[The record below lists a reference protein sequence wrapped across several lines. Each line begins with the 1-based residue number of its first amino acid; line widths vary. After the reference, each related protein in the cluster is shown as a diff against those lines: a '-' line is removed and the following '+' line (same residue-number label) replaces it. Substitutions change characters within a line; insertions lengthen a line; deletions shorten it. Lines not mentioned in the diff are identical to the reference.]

1 MIKVDSCNNAR
12 NLDFETMIEK
22 IITHPGGAHKDE
34 FLACAILLA
43 EHDIP
48 VLRQDPTEEDL
59 SNPSIA
65 VIDVGLRHEPDLNN
79 FDHHQFARDAK
90 PTCSLSLVLDHYGIY
105 EDALSFCPWLE
116 VAEWFDCRGPK
127 DTSEWLGVD
136 RETVGKL
143 NSPLDITILQAF
155 AKSAQH
161 LSGEPIWELMKMIGG
176 ELLQYIR
183 NLRFRI
189 EEVAKVAEV
198 WEINDEKDFFKVM
211 IVRREQNQIEEVS
224 GAMGWHIKE
233 LGMEEEVVVMVYPD
247 SRGEGYGMK
256 RFNDRPEM
264 DFSKIANEER
274 VRFAHARGF
283 IAKVEP
289 VEIGELKQLL
299 SKAYSAIN

>member
-1 MIKVDSCNNAR
+1 MID
-12 NLDFETMIEK
+12 K

-43 EHDIP
+43 EHDVP
-48 VLRQDPTEEDL
+48 VFRQDPSEEDL
-59 SNPSIA
+59 LNPEIA
-65 VIDVGLRHEPDLNN
+65 VIDIGLRHQPNLHN
-79 FDHHQFARDAK
+79 FDHHQFPRDAK

-127 DTSEWLGVD
+127 DTSEWLGID

-143 NSPLDITILQAF
+143 NSPLDITILQSF

-161 LSGEPIWELMKMIGG
+161 LPGEPIWELMKMIGE

-183 NLRFRI
+183 NLRTRI
-189 EEVAKVAEV
+189 EEVARVAEV
-198 WEINDEKDFFKVM
+198 WELHHSEDSFKVM
-211 IVRREQNQIEEVS
+211 FVPRNQNQIEEVS

-233 LGMEEEVVVMVYPD
+233 LGMEEEVVAMVYPD

-256 RFNDRPEM
+256 RFNDCSEI
-264 DFSKIANEER
+264 DFSKIENDKK

-289 VEIGELKQLL
+289 VEVDELKQLL
-299 SKAYSAIN
+299 FKAYNPTN

>member
-1 MIKVDSCNNAR
+1 MID
-12 NLDFETMIEK
+12 K

-43 EHDIP
+43 EHDVP

-59 SNPSIA
+59 LNPATA
-65 VIDVGLRHEPDLNN
+65 VIDIGHRHQPDLYN

-90 PTCSLSLVLDHYGIY
+90 PTCSLSLVLDHFEIY

-143 NSPLDITILQAF
+143 NSPLDITLLQAF

-161 LSGEPIWELMKMIGG
+161 LPGEPIWELMKMIGE

-183 NLRFRI
+183 NLRTRI
-189 EEVAKVAEV
+189 EEVARVAEV
-198 WEINDEKDFFKVM
+198 WELHHSEDSFKVM
-211 IVRREQNQIEEVS
+211 FVPRNQNQIEEVS

-233 LGMEEEVVVMVYPD
+233 LGLEEDVVAMVYPD

-256 RFNDRPEM
+256 RFNDCSEM
-264 DFSKIANEER
+264 DFSKIANDPR

-283 IAKVEP
+283 IAKLEP
-289 VEIGELKQLL
+289 VEVDELKQLL
-299 SKAYSAIN
+299 FKAYNAIN

>member
-1 MIKVDSCNNAR
+1 MIDQ
-12 NLDFETMIEK
+12 

-43 EHDIP
+43 EHDVP

-59 SNPSIA
+59 LNPATA
-65 VIDVGLRHEPDLNN
+65 VIDIGHRHEPDLYN

-127 DTSEWLGVD
+127 DTSEWLGID

-161 LSGEPIWELMKMIGG
+161 LPGEPIWELMKMIGG

-183 NLRFRI
+183 NLRTRI
-189 EEVAKVAEV
+189 EEVARVAEV
-198 WEINDEKDFFKVM
+198 WELHHSEDSFKVM
-211 IVRREQNQIEEVS
+211 FVPRNQNQIEEVS

-233 LGMEEEVVVMVYPD
+233 LGLEEDVVAMVYPD

-256 RFNDRPEM
+256 RFNDCSEM
-264 DFSKIANEER
+264 DFSKIANHTS

-289 VEIGELKQLL
+289 VEVGELKQLL
-299 SKAYSAIN
+299 FQAYSPTN

>member
-1 MIKVDSCNNAR
+1 MID
-12 NLDFETMIEK
+12 K

-43 EHDIP
+43 EHDVP
-48 VLRQDPTEEDL
+48 VFRQDPSEEDL
-59 SNPSIA
+59 LNPEIA
-65 VIDVGLRHEPDLNN
+65 VIDIGLRHQPNLHN
-79 FDHHQFARDAK
+79 FDHHQFPRDAK

-105 EDALSFCPWLE
+105 ADALNFCPWLE

-143 NSPLDITILQAF
+143 NSPLDITLLQAF
-155 AKSAQH
+155 AKSTQH
-161 LSGEPIWELMKMIGG
+161 LPGEPIWELMKMIG
-176 ELLQYIR
+176 EALLQYIR
-183 NLRFRI
+183 NLRTRI
-189 EEVAKVAEV
+189 EEVARVAEV
-198 WEINDEKDFFKVM
+198 WELHHSEDSFKVM
-211 IVRREQNQIEEVS
+211 FVPRNQNQIEEVS

-233 LGMEEEVVVMVYPD
+233 LGLEEDVVAMVYPD

-256 RFNDRPEM
+256 RFNDCSEM
-264 DFSKIANEER
+264 DFSKIANHTS

-289 VEIGELKQLL
+289 VEVGELKQLL
-299 SKAYSAIN
+299 FQAYSPTN